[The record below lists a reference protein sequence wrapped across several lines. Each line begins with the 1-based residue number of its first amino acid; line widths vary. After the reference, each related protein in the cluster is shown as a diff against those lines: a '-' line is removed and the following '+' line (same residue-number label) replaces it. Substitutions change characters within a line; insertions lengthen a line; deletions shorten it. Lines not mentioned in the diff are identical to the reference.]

1 MHLFE
6 DTSQHRDQAPK
17 GAPSSCAPTFFEA
30 RDADEHASNLT
41 DWQQQYDQ
49 VSAGG
54 YYGSILEIQLDEAQV
69 FTEHNSHALH
79 QTCNVWADS
88 IWLGIP
94 VNPNS
99 ESKING
105 LSIDDE
111 HLMCRPGDCSFEL
124 VTPEDFDIFGI
135 VIKQQTL
142 MNAAETQGIELNWQ
156 DLIQHGRLALP
167 KTTLDSTRYVLARML
182 KQNANLPPSRVQ
194 QDLVIM
200 AMLELLQKESHN
212 ESIPASF
219 QRRKN
224 IVDTVKAFLQQHH
237 DEPVTITQLCDIA
250 NVSRRTLQYSFETVL
265 GISPLQY
272 LRVSRLNGVRRR
284 LLQSHQQESV
294 ADIAAQWGF
303 WHLSQ
308 FAKDYKQLFGE
319 LPSHTLKK
327 SSLNMLS

>member
-1 MHLFE
+1 MHLPN
-6 DTSQHRDQAPK
+6 DTSQSFRNIAPDTCK
-17 GAPSSCAPTFFEA
+17 PTFFEA
-30 RDADEHASNLT
+30 RDADEHACNLT

-49 VSAGG
+49 ISAGG

-69 FTEHNSHALH
+69 FSEHNSHALH

-94 VNPNS
+94 VNPNTH
-99 ESKING
+99 SKING
-105 LSIDDE
+105 LDIDGE

-142 MNAAETQGIELNWQ
+142 MHAAETQGIELNWE
-156 DLIQHGRLALP
+156 DLVQHGRLALP
-167 KTTLDSTRYVLARML
+167 KATLDSTRYVLARML
-182 KQNANLPPSRVQ
+182 KQNSNLPPSRVQ
-194 QDLVIM
+194 QDLIIM

-212 ESIPASF
+212 ETIPASF
-219 QRRKN
+219 QRRKY
-224 IVDTVKAFLQQHH
+224 IVDTVKSFLHQHH

-284 LLQSHQQESV
+284 LILSDQQESI

-319 LPSHTLKK
+319 LPSQTQKK
-327 SSLNMLS
+327 NGLATFS